1 MSQHILLAVALQHWE
16 EFTPH
21 ALSAREVA
29 VTLAKGSGAK
39 LSVLSIYEY
48 GKMKEPGLSLEMAAR
63 YREDMIQRI
72 DGLMEMKMKA
82 FLADV
87 QGMGISITPM
97 LQAGEPRKAIIDTAE
112 RLPADLLVIGAHS
125 KRRVF
130 DVILGGTAV
139 YVSRH
144 APCPVIMVAPR
155 TNH

>member
-16 EFTPH
+16 ELTPH
-21 ALSAREVA
+21 ARIAREVA
-29 VTLAKGSGAK
+29 VSLAKGSGAK

-48 GKMKEPGLSLEMAAR
+48 GKMKESGLSLEMAAR

-87 QGMGISITPM
+87 QGMDITITPM

-112 RLPADLLVIGAHS
+112 RLPADLLVIGAQS

-130 DVILGGTAV
+130 NVRLDETAA
-139 YVSRH
+139 YVSQH

-155 TNH
+155 MTH